1 MTKRFSS
8 AIPSLR
14 TGHIVNSVESILAP
28 WEATTVRDDEV
39 KVFLADVDGPGRV
52 SLYYLPARGIIV
64 RHVPAN
70 GPWQTITL
78 PSKEDA
84 AAMIH
89 EGCGGHWNVKDD
101 TTDVCSKCG
110 DECSYVSQSY

>member
-8 AIPSLR
+8 AILSLR
-14 TGHIVNSVESILAP
+14 AHVVNTVESILMP

-84 AAMIH
+84 ATLVH
-89 EGCGGHWNVKDD
+89 EDCGGYWRALDRNLDK
-101 TTDVCSKCG
+101 CSKCG
-110 DECSYVSQSY
+110 QRRLTAY